1 MAFDGQI
8 WFDFSA
14 PSVWVFYQWVRALA
28 STGTDV
34 AIDWLPLPKGTERAA
49 MATLLSIEQPEDRGR
64 YLHAMLGL
72 VHIEGMAATDL
83 KTIAA
88 ALQAAD
94 LDSVIVKDAHPL
106 LEELRSRATEL
117 GVDAVPTLFRRGPVM
132 SIQFNPAILDED
144 PRATAETINRVLGC
158 DGMWELRKP

>member
-49 MATLLSIEQPEDRGR
+49 MATLLSIEQPEARGR
-64 YLHAMLGL
+64 YLPAMQIGS
-72 VHIEGMAATDL
+72 AAGR
-83 KTIAA
+83 
-88 ALQAAD
+88 
-94 LDSVIVKDAHPL
+94 
-106 LEELRSRATEL
+106 E
-117 GVDAVPTLFRRGPVM
+117 
-132 SIQFNPAILDED
+132 
-144 PRATAETINRVLGC
+144 RV
-158 DGMWELRKP
+158 